1 MKKLTAKI
9 AFEGQPA
16 WVKSA
21 TVDWCGMAIRYSQ
34 PCENLETTPLNRW
47 HIKQPF
53 KNTWEEIDTGF
64 DAANWKSS
72 AIDRD
77 FNEFPAPDDNKTI
90 VKKEDENAAK
100 ELPTFESGLFEKYPE
115 ANFWRVDEGG
125 TLVGSIKNPYV
136 CDDAEYSYWY
146 ADGGKFFDEGSNYDA
161 SNWKTWKLDRADY
174 EEWLKYKSSNGQKH
188 DQSKPRHSILPS
200 ATLSHVIAVLEFGA
214 GKYGVDNWQQ
224 VQNPRTR
231 YYDAC
236 MRHIDS
242 WWSGEI
248 NDIESGKHH
257 LAHAICCL
265 LFLMWFDFKE

>member
-21 TVDWCGMAIRYSQ
+21 SVGMYGDLLLHS
-34 PCENLETTPLNRW
+34 LTKKHLN
-47 HIKQPF
+47 ID
-53 KNTWEEIDTGF
+53 NGEEHSLSVMKSFDF
-64 DAANWKSS
+64 DATQWENS

-77 FNEFPAPDDNKTI
+77 FNEFPTPDDNKTI

-136 CDDAEYSYWY
+136 CGDAEYSYWY

-174 EEWLKYKSSNGQKH
+174 EEWLKYKNSNGQKH
-188 DQSKPRHSILPS
+188 DQNKPRYSLLPS
-200 ATLSHVIAVLEFGA
+200 ATLNHVIAVLEFGA
-214 GKYGVDNWQQ
+214 DKYGVDNWQQ
-224 VQNPRTR
+224 VQNLRTR